1 MTSPIISGAL
11 LGFSLIIAIGPQ
23 NAHVLRMGLQ
33 RKFVIA
39 TVLACALTDC
49 FLIALGVAGLATLS
63 SLAPWL
69 MKSLLIAAFLFL
81 GYYGWL
87 GFRRAF
93 QSNASGL
100 NLSNAA
106 GLPRNLGQAITSAL
120 AFSWLNPHAWLDTA
134 ILVGGASLKFR
145 APENWWFGIGAAIAS
160 SVWFF
165 SLGAT
170 AAVLSPWL
178 AKPLTWRFIDFSI
191 GLTMWGTAGLLAKE
205 LLPHL

>member
-23 NAHVLRMGLQ
+23 NAHVLRMGLK
-33 RKFVIA
+33 RKFVFA
-39 TVLACALTDC
+39 TVFACALTDW
-49 FLIALGVAGLATLS
+49 FLIGLGVAGFATLS

-69 MKSLLIAAFLFL
+69 MKLLLVAALLFL
-81 GYYGWL
+81 GYYGWQ

-93 QSNASGL
+93 QVSATALDFPDEVGV
-100 NLSNAA
+100 
-106 GLPRNLGQAITSAL
+106 PRSLGQAIISAL

-134 ILVGGASLKFR
+134 ILVGGASLRYR
-145 APENWWFGIGAAIAS
+145 APENWWFGVGAATAS
-160 SVWFF
+160 TVWFI

-178 AKPLTWRFIDFSI
+178 AKPLTWRLIDFSI
-191 GLTMWGTAGLLAKE
+191 GLTMWGTAGLLVKE
-205 LLPHL
+205 LLSLY